1 VTATSVSTET
11 SVRKAGTPAGK
22 PPVSPEATGSSG
34 QTDDSGPPFPEKPAW
49 LRYAY
54 ACVSVLVALLARIVL
69 DRVFRYHHP
78 YATFYIAALLS
89 AWYGGLGPAL
99 VSTLG
104 GAGAIILLAFAPP
117 FFQSGGAST
126 LVGFEFYFIVSFTGI
141 ILLEAQ
147 RRAERRSSR
156 NAELARRRI
165 LELEEATGQRL
176 RAEAE
181 ARDARERLHEAQK
194 LESIGLLAG
203 GIAHDFNNLLTGV
216 LGSASLALD
225 MVPPESTAHRMLE
238 VVLSSASRAAQLTS
252 QLLAYAGKGSFVAD
266 FVDLSDLTR
275 QASEALRPML
285 PPSIELKFE
294 LRDELPKLRADA
306 SQIRQLASNLI
317 ENAAE
322 AIGDRPH
329 GTVTLR
335 TDVLMVEDPRLYA
348 TAAAGQITP
357 GTYVVLQV
365 EDNGEGI
372 DPAVLPRVFEPFV
385 TTRFTGRGLGL
396 AAVSGIA
403 RSLKGAVLVSSK
415 RGEGSLFS
423 VLFPVMENGR
433 R

>member
-1 VTATSVSTET
+1 MTATSVSTEP
-11 SVRKAGTPAGK
+11 SVREAGAPVGKSPKAPAGAS
-22 PPVSPEATGSSG
+22 VG
-34 QTDDSGPPFPEKPAW
+34 QADESGPPYPEKPAW
-49 LRYAY
+49 LRYGY
-54 ACVSVLVALLARIVL
+54 ACLSVIAAGAARIIL
-69 DRVFRYHHP
+69 DRYFGYHHP
-78 YATFYIAALLS
+78 YATFYVAALLS

-99 VSTLG
+99 LSAMG
-104 GAGAIILLAFAPP
+104 GAGVITLLAFAPP
-117 FFQSGGAST
+117 FLDGGGANT

-156 NAELARRRI
+156 NAELARRRM
-165 LELEEATGQRL
+165 LDLEEATGRRL
-176 RAEAE
+176 IAEAE
-181 ARDARERLHEAQK
+181 TREARERLHEAQK

-216 LGSASLALD
+216 LGSASLAID

-252 QLLAYAGKGSFVAD
+252 QLLAYAGKGSYVTD

-275 QASEALRPML
+275 QASEALRPSL
-285 PPSIELKFE
+285 PPAVELHCE
-294 LRDELPKLRADA
+294 LRDELPKLRADP

-329 GTVTLR
+329 GTLILR
-335 TDVLMVEDPRLYA
+335 TDVLVVEDPRLYA
-348 TAAAGQITP
+348 TAAAGQIFP

-372 DPAVLPRVFEPFV
+372 EPAVLPRIFEPFV

-415 RGEGSLFS
+415 RGEGALFS
-423 VLFPVMENGR
+423 VLFPVIENGR